1 MSTLSCYS
9 AQVCLS
15 KPKSAACSCSAG
27 LESHSGYH
35 KRCFFGISQR
45 REKKNPGPSS
55 MYPQSTWI
63 PQHALPITLVP
74 HCPPTLIHGTPI
86 QTLTLSW
93 RDIVT
98 PGTKWQGSP
107 PHHIRNMLQIQC
119 QRVTRALLTGARAC
133 LISTVMKVSHLSNLA
148 TVPSSTFSYSPAFTY
163 GNPQGWGSWSSTV
176 S

>member
-1 MSTLSCYS
+1 MLRYVFQSPNLLLAHAVLALSLTQGIIKG
-9 AQVCLS
+9 AF
-15 KPKSAACSCSAG
+15 
-27 LESHSGYH
+27 LEYHSG
-35 KRCFFGISQR
+35 G
-45 REKKNPGPSS
+45 KKKTSGPFS

-74 HCPPTLIHGTPI
+74 HCPPSLIHGTPI
-86 QTLTLSW
+86 QMLTLSW

-107 PHHIRNMLQIQC
+107 PHHIRNMLQIQR
-119 QRVTRALLTGARAC
+119 QWVTRALLTGARAC

-148 TVPSSTFSYSPAFTY
+148 TMPSSTSSYSPAFTY